1 MANVCYG
8 CSYLTERGNEWE
20 PYGEKKEFCAYSN
33 KFITKDMSCQKEEDE
48 AREAQKDYIRQK
60 TKASCH
66 SSLNPLFLVIK
77 EKNKAMPNFIRM
89 NTVNEIY
96 DNSENNAVNI
106 IQQNED
112 SITIENVEYIRTMFA
127 SEIDINF

>member
-1 MANVCYG
+1 MANICYD
-8 CSYLTERGNEWE
+8 CPYSTERALTLE
-20 PYGEKKEFCAYSN
+20 PYKKKLFCAYSK

-48 AREAQKDYIRQK
+48 AREAQKEYIQQK

-96 DNSENNAVNI
+96 ENSENNAVDI

>member
-1 MANVCYG
+1 MANTCYG
-8 CSYLTERGNEWE
+8 CSYLTKREKEWD
-20 PYGEKKEFCAYSN
+20 PYKKEEFCNYSN
-33 KFITKDMSCQKEEDE
+33 KFITEDVFCQKKEEE
-48 AREAQKDYIRQK
+48 REAQKDYIRQK

-96 DNSENNAVNI
+96 ENSENNAVDI
-106 IQQNED
+106 ILQNDD
-112 SITIENVEYIRTMFA
+112 SITIENVEYIRTIFA

>member
-8 CSYLTERGNEWE
+8 CSYLTERVNKWASNER
-20 PYGEKKEFCAYSN
+20 KEFCAYSN
-33 KFITKDMSCQKEEDE
+33 KFITKDMSCQKQEDE

-77 EKNKAMPNFIRM
+77 EKNKVLPTFVRM
-89 NTVNEIY
+89 NIVNKIY
-96 DNSENNAVNI
+96 ENGENNNMAI
-106 IQQNED
+106 IFQNGEGI
-112 SITIENVEYIRTMFA
+112 SIKNVEYIRTIFA